1 MLCGFESADVYARA
15 DGYLGATV
23 GRFCNRIARGRF
35 ELDIFSNMPV
45 CNPYPISTDIN
56 YSGTIMKNPHCEY
69 QIENTYKNLIENVDY
84 ISIEHKTYTHIVG
97 LNNYYGSC
105 DIPK

>member
-1 MLCGFESADVYARA
+1 
-15 DGYLGATV
+15 
-23 GRFCNRIARGRF
+23 
-35 ELDIFSNMPV
+35 
-45 CNPYPISTDIN
+45 
-56 YSGTIMKNPHCEY
+56 MKNPYCEY
-69 QIENTYKNLIENVDY
+69 QIENTYKDLTENVDY